1 MHNEPSPNPHR
12 SNGVEIRIISGSKGD
27 IPMTKQLIRTIC
39 TAATLSITMTVAA
52 SAASDMQKLD
62 QRVEAAHAVLHELM
76 DTPDKGIPESVAAKA
91 KCVAV
96 VPGFKKG
103 AFLVGAQYGQGVVT
117 CRTGHG
123 WSAPAFIQ
131 LTGAS
136 FGFQAGGQSTD
147 LVIIGTTND
156 SAQRL
161 LHDKLKLGGDASVAA
176 GPVGRDAQAST
187 TEVAN
192 AAFLT
197 YSRNKGIFAGVDLTG
212 DVVNQN
218 REDTTTYYGG
228 KELSYE
234 TILSGG
240 APTPPGALPFVR
252 TVSQLFRVSR
262 AAHSGQ

>member
-1 MHNEPSPNPHR
+1 MR
-12 SNGVEIRIISGSKGD
+12 
-27 IPMTKQLIRTIC
+27 KQLIRTLC
-39 TAATLSITMTVAA
+39 TAAALTFTMSVAA

-62 QRVEAAHAVLHELM
+62 ERVAAAQTVLHEIM

-103 AFLVGAQYGQGVVT
+103 AFIVGAQYGQGVVT
-117 CRTGHG
+117 CRTAHG

-147 LVIIGTTND
+147 LILIGTTHD

-187 TEVAN
+187 TELAN

-197 YSRNKGIFAGVDLTG
+197 YSRNKGIFAGIDLTG

-228 KELSYE
+228 KDLSYE

-240 APTPPGALPFVR
+240 ASTPPGALPFVR
-252 TVSQLFRVSR
+252 TVGQLFRVSR